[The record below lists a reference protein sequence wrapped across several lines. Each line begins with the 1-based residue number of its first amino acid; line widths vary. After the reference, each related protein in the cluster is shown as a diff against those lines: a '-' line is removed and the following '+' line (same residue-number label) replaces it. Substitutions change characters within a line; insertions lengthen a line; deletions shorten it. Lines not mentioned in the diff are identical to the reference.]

1 VNVEVRLGTC
11 DDLDGAAL
19 VWARATAAR
28 DGDPD
33 VAPLQAARAVLLGS
47 LGEEGSILVVAVAD
61 GRIIGFATAEPA
73 TAAETA
79 EIRYLG
85 VDPDHWRDGIGQ
97 RILAL
102 TVKQLATAGFLS
114 AQLLVYE
121 DNHRARRLYE
131 GAGWTLAGDELSLHP
146 RSGRLEIRYHQDL
159 RA

>member
-1 VNVEVRLGTC
+1 MNVNVRLGSVG
-11 DDLDGAAL
+11 DVDGAAL

-33 VAPLQAARAVLLGS
+33 VAPLQAARAVLLRS
-47 LGEEGSILVVAVAD
+47 LGHGGSILVVAVAD
-61 GRIIGFATAEPA
+61 RRIVGFATAEPA
-73 TAAETA
+73 VAAGTA

-85 VDPDHWRDGIGQ
+85 VDPDHWGAGIGQ
-97 RILAL
+97 RTLAL
-102 TVKQLATAGFLS
+102 TVHQLATAGFLS

-121 DNHRARRLYE
+121 DNQRARRLYE
-131 GAGWTLAGDELSLHP
+131 RSGWTRAGDEPSLHP

>member
-1 VNVEVRLGTC
+1 MHVTARLGSLA
-11 DDLDGAAL
+11 DVDGAAL

-33 VAPLQAARAVLLGS
+33 VAPLHAAKAVLLRS
-47 LGEEGSILVVAVAD
+47 LGQEGSILVVAVAHR
-61 GRIIGFATAEPA
+61 RIVGFTTAEPA
-73 TAAETA
+73 VAAGTA

-85 VDPDHWRDGIGQ
+85 VDPDHWGAGIGQ
-97 RILAL
+97 ITLAQ
-102 TVKQLATAGFLS
+102 TMHQLAAAGFLS

-121 DNHRARRLYE
+121 DNQRARRLYE
-131 GAGWTLAGDELSLHP
+131 RAGWTRADDEPSVHP